1 MNLLSTI
8 NLLLQ
13 LAVQYLT
20 LRIKTST
27 LDILDKFD
35 ARIDKLD
42 AQREK
47 FRKSTNMLDQE
58 RADKIMNEILEEKKK
73 LSIWKQELDG
83 QTKVDIVKP

>member
-1 MNLLSTI
+1 MTLLSTV

-47 FRKSTNMLDQE
+47 FRKSTNTLDQE

-83 QTKVDIVKP
+83 QTKI